1 MAKYRLVKGTT
12 TKGENEAD
20 IHNRLS
26 TRKNARISPST
37 EITTGTPRASANL
50 LSILKL
56 FVLVCVLSLLL
67 TLALFYIVT
76 HRPDIPTVNSTSQD
90 GDKPPLPV
98 EDKDDEANDG
108 NRPYPGQLQS
118 GKRHD
123 KVESIILS
131 KMMEIQGD
139 HLMVPPESHQG
150 RAPSVELQDTPF
162 HRHKMEAKSDE
173 SKTSSRRPPNPGAD
187 EKLKEAILKELSP
200 RTRMPPSRSEGGVK
214 PPSAHTP
221 VPRTRPTPAPPRH
234 HIPKP
239 SSHRIG
245 GTPTPVPER
254 KQPPGLPVVR
264 HVSRDTKPPMWQ
276 EKATLPEIENFIFDT
291 TPFVNFSMGVN
302 EEQIENFQVILP
314 STIPNYRSPCWLED
328 VPRDYSYERSAYRCH
343 VNFRRITSSYD
354 FMESVLLHRQLLG
367 RRWRIRCLPAFYL
380 IGVIKSGT
388 SDMYECLSKHPNILQ
403 PEIKE
408 PEYWSRQR
416 FEISPWVFK
425 KDCLG
430 DRKTVKFSEY
440 LDIYDKS
447 SEAIRLSMNKRL
459 DGSLFSDVVFGDF
472 STHTFVQLVGW
483 DKTLDSP
490 RYISAHH
497 IHQIAPQSKFI
508 IMLRDPV
515 ERAYSRYKMRFTRRQ
530 NVQGTAAE
538 FHLRMVRE
546 VKDAANCMKGNSK
559 RSCVYKE
566 NFGREGYHT
575 MLVHGLY
582 VVYLNDWLSIIP
594 RDQFYVV
601 RFEDYIEDRLEYVED
616 IAYFLGVGSFP
627 EYIRREIEK
636 MPTPNPSANIGP
648 MLNETRAMLREF
660 YRPFNHELADVLHDT
675 RYKWGY

>member
-1 MAKYRLVKGTT
+1 M
-12 TKGENEAD
+12 
-20 IHNRLS
+20 
-26 TRKNARISPST
+26 
-37 EITTGTPRASANL
+37 
-50 LSILKL
+50 
-56 FVLVCVLSLLL
+56 LVCVLSLLL

-98 EDKDDEANDG
+98 EDKDDEPNDG

-214 PPSAHTP
+214 VTLKEDPSPRESSATDRAGTPAPQTPVPQTPAPYIPATANPTPQPPSAHTP

-302 EEQIENFQVILP
+302 EEQIENFQV
-314 STIPNYRSPCWLED
+314 
-328 VPRDYSYERSAYRCH
+328 V
-343 VNFRRITSSYD
+343 
-354 FMESVLLHRQLLG
+354 
-367 RRWRIRCLPAFYL
+367 
-380 IGVIKSGT
+380 
-388 SDMYECLSKHPNILQ
+388 
-403 PEIKE
+403 
-408 PEYWSRQR
+408 SR
-416 FEISPWVFK
+416 
-425 KDCLG
+425 
-430 DRKTVKFSEY
+430 
-440 LDIYDKS
+440 
-447 SEAIRLSMNKRL
+447 
-459 DGSLFSDVVFGDF
+459 
-472 STHTFVQLVGW
+472 
-483 DKTLDSP
+483 
-490 RYISAHH
+490 
-497 IHQIAPQSKFI
+497 
-508 IMLRDPV
+508 
-515 ERAYSRYKMRFTRRQ
+515 
-530 NVQGTAAE
+530 
-538 FHLRMVRE
+538 
-546 VKDAANCMKGNSK
+546 
-559 RSCVYKE
+559 
-566 NFGREGYHT
+566 
-575 MLVHGLY
+575 
-582 VVYLNDWLSIIP
+582 
-594 RDQFYVV
+594 
-601 RFEDYIEDRLEYVED
+601 
-616 IAYFLGVGSFP
+616 
-627 EYIRREIEK
+627 
-636 MPTPNPSANIGP
+636 
-648 MLNETRAMLREF
+648 
-660 YRPFNHELADVLHDT
+660 
-675 RYKWGY
+675 